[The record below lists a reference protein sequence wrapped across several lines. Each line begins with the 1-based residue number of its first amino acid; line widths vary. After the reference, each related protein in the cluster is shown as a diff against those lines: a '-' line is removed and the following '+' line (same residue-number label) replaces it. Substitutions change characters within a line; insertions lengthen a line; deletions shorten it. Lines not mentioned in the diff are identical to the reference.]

1 MATEFVVTGDS
12 SEALFTLKVRRGE
25 GMALLSMDWKD
36 GKPPDEFVGFAIE
49 CKPPDEDEFFALENR
64 LSFPAADGSVDGT
77 SKSSKLSPIQK
88 FRWAHFPRDPE
99 VDGEF
104 TYRVTP
110 AFMGDDEEL
119 SYRDPQ
125 TAAIALGGE
134 TYPDQL
140 NVAFTRGFVLSQAFV
155 DRFEPKK
162 GSISNLVP
170 SNADDGLRFKSTH
183 PQAEEAYDWMGF
195 EARRAIIEVL
205 DQALAD
211 EKAQVRVVA
220 YDLSVPDV
228 VTRLEKLGARLKVII
243 DDSKDHGEEESGET
257 QAERLLKQT
266 AGAGNV
272 KRQHMGDLQHN
283 KTIVVD
289 GPKTKAVVCGST
301 NFSWRGFFVQSN
313 NAIVL
318 HGDSAVEI
326 FSKAFDVYWEHDEP
340 KEFGSTP
347 SADLTDLDLAG
358 VDSRVAF
365 SPHAADNAQ
374 LKAVGEDLGT
384 AKSSVL
390 YSLAFLA
397 QTDGAVT
404 DAITKVTADEDIF
417 VYGIADKEVD
427 GGIELQ
433 KPSGNV
439 VPVFPA
445 ALAGDVPEPF
455 KSEPA
460 GGSGIRMHHKFV
472 VIDFDKP
479 TARVYMGSYNF
490 SEPADLQNGENLLV
504 IRDQRIATSY
514 AIEALRIFDHYH
526 FRVVAQEAKDKD
538 RPLVLAKP
546 PSGANEKPW
555 WDAYYTEPAKKRDR
569 EVFA

>member
-1 MATEFVVTGDS
+1 MVTEFVVTGDS
-12 SEALFTLKVRRGE
+12 SEALFTFKVRRGE

-36 GKPPDEFVGFAIE
+36 DKPSNEFVGFAIE
-49 CKPPDEDEFFALENR
+49 CKPPDENEFFALENR

-88 FRWAHFPRDPE
+88 FRWVHFPRDAE

-110 AFMGDDEEL
+110 VFMGDDEEL
-119 SYRDPQ
+119 SYGDPQ
-125 TAAIALGGE
+125 TAAIGLGGE

-170 SNADDGLRFKSTH
+170 SNADDGLRFKSSH
-183 PQAEEAYDWMGF
+183 PQAEEAWDWMGF
-195 EARRAIIEVL
+195 EARRAVIDVL

-220 YDLSVPDV
+220 YDLNVPDV
-228 VTRLEKLGARLKVII
+228 VTRLEKLGDRLKVII
-243 DDSKDHGEEESGET
+243 DDSADHGEEESGES
-257 QAERLLKQT
+257 QAEHLLAKT

-318 HGDSAVEI
+318 HSDSAVET
-326 FSKAFDVYWEHDEP
+326 FSKAFDAYWEHDEP
-340 KEFGSTP
+340 DEFGATP
-347 SADLTDLDLAG
+347 SADLTDLDLTG
-358 VDSRVAF
+358 IDSRVGF
-365 SPHAADNAQ
+365 SPHTAENAL
-374 LKAVGEDLGT
+374 LKKVGEDIDT
-384 AKSSVL
+384 AESSVL

-404 DAITKVTADEDIF
+404 DAIEDVTANDDIF
-417 VYGIADKEVD
+417 VYGIADKEV
-427 GGIELQ
+427 GGIDLQ

-490 SEPADLQNGENLLV
+490 SKPADRQNGENLLV
-504 IRDQRIATSY
+504 IRDQKIATSY

-546 PSGANEKPW
+546 PTGADEKPW